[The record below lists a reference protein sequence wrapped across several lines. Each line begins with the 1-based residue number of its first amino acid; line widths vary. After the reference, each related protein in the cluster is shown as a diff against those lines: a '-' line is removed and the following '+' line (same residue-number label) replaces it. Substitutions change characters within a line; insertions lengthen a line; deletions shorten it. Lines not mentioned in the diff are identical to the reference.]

1 MPDEDVPLSSPPP
14 PLSGMARAA
23 VKREPG
29 AGEEEERPS
38 HLVAAAA
45 APAATATT
53 TSAGQ
58 QQVQGPVPTL
68 AEATARRN
76 KKRNDPRN
84 FAGDGAGGAS
94 EVKQGHDNSGQTS
107 ATSSPTIRSPRHP
120 SSRRGSLNAQAA
132 EDATR
137 FAATILEDN
146 NGDDGDA
153 HAQPLLA
160 AAAQPGGIH
169 PEQLRQQLARLE
181 ENLHNNVTD
190 DVDID
195 NDDLFA
201 NGGRHT
207 VHAAVSNWYPRRTVT
222 GGYSDDAVAAA
233 REEDDTTFPQSLPT
247 LTPRSP
253 MSPTRRREAS
263 HDDVEHDSL
272 LGPPRQRM
280 RTSAELHGMSPEL
293 SHQTQATEQMVGADP
308 SHEMSGLSD
317 EDTIGADVA
326 MHLLSQHAAA
336 LRNIVAPP
344 PPPPPPPT
352 TGREMLPPPPPPPQ
366 LPVTSPESETT
377 GASARR
383 GHTVTMRRHE
393 ENNESPSES
402 ATRMSMREQR
412 LNAANTRMNRHVME
426 QRMAI
431 RDIEDALSGAV
442 MGLGMLN
449 LEDSATPGPESGI
462 NALSIEQMLDACQL
476 EDMSL
481 NRIAGIV
488 SINQ

>member
-1 MPDEDVPLSSPPP
+1 M
-14 PLSGMARAA
+14 MA
-23 VKREPG
+23 VKRENSPG
-29 AGEEEERPS
+29 AGEEEPEERPS

-45 APAATATT
+45 TT

-58 QQVQGPVPTL
+58 QQVQVQGPVPTL

-107 ATSSPTIRSPRHP
+107 ATSSPTGQTSATSSPTIRSPRHP

-132 EDATR
+132 DDATR
-137 FAATILEDN
+137 SAATILEDN
-146 NGDDGDA
+146 NGDGGDEDGGDA
-153 HAQPLLA
+153 HAQPVLA

-190 DVDID
+190 DVDVD

-207 VHAAVSNWYPRRTVT
+207 VHAAVSNWY
-222 GGYSDDAVAAA
+222 SDDAIAAA

-253 MSPTRRREAS
+253 ISPTRRREAS

-317 EDTIGADVA
+317 EDTIGADVT
-326 MHLLSQHAAA
+326 MHLLSQHAAS

-402 ATRMSMREQR
+402 ATRISMREQR
-412 LNAANTRMNRHVME
+412 LNAANTRLNRHVME

-431 RDIEDALSGAV
+431 RDIEDALSGAE
-442 MGLGMLN
+442 MGLRILN
-449 LEDSATPGPESGI
+449 LEDSATPGPESRI

>member
-1 MPDEDVPLSSPPP
+1 M
-14 PLSGMARAA
+14 A
-23 VKREPG
+23 VKRENSPG
-29 AGEEEERPS
+29 PGEEEPEERPS

-45 APAATATT
+45 AATAAAA

-132 EDATR
+132 DDATR
-137 FAATILEDN
+137 SAATILEDN
-146 NGDDGDA
+146 NDDDA
-153 HAQPLLA
+153 HAQPVLA

-207 VHAAVSNWYPRRTVT
+207 VHAAVSNW
-222 GGYSDDAVAAA
+222 YSDDAVAAA

-317 EDTIGADVA
+317 EDTIGADVT

-402 ATRMSMREQR
+402 ATRISMREQR

-431 RDIEDALSGAV
+431 RDIEDALSGAE
-442 MGLGMLN
+442 MGLRILN
-449 LEDSATPGPESGI
+449 LEDSATPGPESRI